1 MLLRSFDW
9 NALLFTFIVLDFSFF
24 FFFEKHLGA
33 WCPTACLDL
42 AAKKPGKCYNAAR
55 SRDQVRA
62 TAFAVVAYRAIRYG
76 ELRSML
82 SVDGSGALEGVAD
95 DMVLH
100 AGPCQRFVRR
110 CFDRATLVQLHVV
123 RMDVSVGIL
132 DWNFVDDFGARS
144 PTGVCGEF
152 ASDVV

>member
-1 MLLRSFDW
+1 M
-9 NALLFTFIVLDFSFF
+9 
-24 FFFEKHLGA
+24 
-33 WCPTACLDL
+33 
-42 AAKKPGKCYNAAR
+42 
-55 SRDQVRA
+55 RA

-100 AGPCQRFVRR
+100 AGPCQRFARL

-152 ASDVV
+152 SSDVVKSSPLGGFERRPCGGGVDDYDVAVFDLPYRT